1 MGTLLLF
8 MLIPIALTQFYVV
21 IRLLLGLL
29 SWFFRLF
36 TP

>member
-21 IRLLLGLL
+21 IRLMLGLL
-29 SWFFRLF
+29 GWLIRLF